1 MIKTYN
7 DLILA
12 CDNFGYSKEY
22 YEMMKEAA
30 EIDLMNI
37 YVANQEYM
45 AENADLIQESTEVL
59 DDYFQEAT
67 GFDRVKSVAASAAGK
82 TASLAKKV
90 WAKIKQ
96 VLRAI
101 VNFFRKLTGRT
112 EQHMSR
118 LQAYNELVGLQKSD
132 IPGAAKVVDT
142 YEAKIKELDII
153 VLDAGGR
160 PIRFSQKAGK
170 NDNRIKVMQ
179 KMISAILNA
188 KAVNIKSLKGNIAD
202 ADKLANL
209 MKAVMHNPS
218 EANSMLK
225 NLATSPKTTVPLHE
239 DKIKKQMEV
248 IENIIKEMEK
258 VVEKDTERIGDQIS
272 TGSRDRNVDR
282 IGILQKAMECAGNT
296 LHAYSEVDK
305 LLATLAQFVT
315 EYKKFVSEN
324 QPKEK
329 SNAEPAESWSVTSMR
344 AQ

>member
-45 AENADLIQESTEVL
+45 AENADLIQESTDVL

-67 GFDRVKSVAASAAGK
+67 GLDRVKSVAKSAGTK
-82 TASLAKKV
+82 TAALAKKV

-112 EQHMSR
+112 EQHMAR
-118 LQAYNELVGLQKSD
+118 LQAYHELAGLQKSD
-132 IPGAAKVVDT
+132 ISGAAAVVDK
-142 YEAKIKELDII
+142 YEGMINELDII
-153 VLDAGGR
+153 VLDASGR
-160 PIRFSQKAGK
+160 PIRFSQKATK

-179 KMISAILNA
+179 KMITSILNGQ
-188 KAVNIKSLKGNIAD
+188 AVNIKSMKGNIAD
-202 ADKLANL
+202 ADDLAKL
-209 MKAVMHNPS
+209 MHAVMR
-218 EANSMLK
+218 NSSDAEVMLK
-225 NLATSPKTTVPLHE
+225 KLATSPKTTVPLHE

-248 IENIIKEMEK
+248 IENIIGEMEK
-258 VVEKDTERIGDQIS
+258 VVNKDTEQLGNQIDTS
-272 TGSRDRNVDR
+272 AKDRNVDR
-282 IGILQKAMECAGNT
+282 IAILQKAMEYAGNT

-315 EYKKFVSEN
+315 EYKKFVTEN
-324 QPKEK
+324 QPKGET
-329 SNAEPAESWSVTSMR
+329 A
-344 AQ
+344 